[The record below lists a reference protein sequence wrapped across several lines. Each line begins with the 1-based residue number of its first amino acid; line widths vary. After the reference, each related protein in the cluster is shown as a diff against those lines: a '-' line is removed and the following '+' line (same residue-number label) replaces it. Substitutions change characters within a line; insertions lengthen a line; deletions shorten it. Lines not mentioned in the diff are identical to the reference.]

1 MVLYLF
7 CYFGE
12 LEVAVFG
19 KTAYVK
25 KSYDSVG
32 WERVVGFDVR
42 KVVSYY
48 GAYGFIVFA
57 E

>member
-1 MVLYLF
+1 
-7 CYFGE
+7 